1 MLEIRDEA
9 TLTACWKSA
18 DMPML
23 SSSGLSVPSDF
34 CIPQNIAVVSAE
46 EVCPVTEIYI
56 AASLSHSL
64 ETRLQLVCIQCNG
77 QVHSSTHIET
87 ITQCVRLK

>member
-1 MLEIRDEA
+1 MRLHLPHA
-9 TLTACWKSA
+9 GSLQTC
-18 DMPML
+18 PC
-23 SSSGLSVPSDF
+23 SVPAASQSLVTSAS
-34 CIPQNIAVVSAE
+34 PQNIAVVSAE